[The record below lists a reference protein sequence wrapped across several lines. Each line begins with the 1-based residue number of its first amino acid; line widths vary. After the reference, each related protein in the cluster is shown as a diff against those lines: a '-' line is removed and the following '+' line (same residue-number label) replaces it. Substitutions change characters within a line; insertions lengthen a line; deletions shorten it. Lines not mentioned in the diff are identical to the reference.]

1 MTQKDRNQPHN
12 WQKLVFLAAAIL
24 VAASIGVQAASAVKV
39 YIDHPTRDFY
49 AAYDVDW
56 QYLNCGLDRVKSF
69 ADTASWWTGT
79 WCGVV
84 PFWRPLTSYAFWGMR
99 LIWPPEYLL
108 PRQLISVFLHLCFVA
123 LAGLFLLRITRRPW
137 LVLLALWLFAGA
149 RPFPLDC
156 FSAGTTAVGDLL
168 SDPKNI
174 PDSLSGMCMLL
185 SLMLLAGGKWPT
197 SLAAAAA
204 SVGFKE
210 IGFTT
215 WPLAL
220 LLLAWINADR
230 IMAERSK
237 YAIGSV
243 KRNRLPIAIWLLAF
257 GLLGLIH
264 FLTVGIG
271 YRVGTN
277 EFWYRRAIAYFGGP
291 VGNNLFSINMAA
303 PVTAILLVTVFAGF
317 RRLSP
322 IPKLIGAV
330 AALALG
336 VLLDTFILHTTW
348 EISTVRMLAPELN
361 LDVVVICI
369 AWLLIARQAIRNWQ
383 TAASGIAMCIVAS
396 IPSWLAT
403 QTLEHT
409 RYLASFFMEIAVATA
424 LLESAE
430 AIARV
435 LSPKRLLLR

>member
-1 MTQKDRNQPHN
+1 VTQKSRNQPHN
-12 WQKLVFLAAAIL
+12 WEKLVFLAAAIL

-39 YIDHPTRDFY
+39 YIDQPTRDFH

-56 QYLNCGLDRVKSF
+56 QYLNCGLNRIKSF

-84 PFWRPLTSYAFWGMR
+84 PFWRPLTSYVFWGMK
-99 LIWPPEYLL
+99 LIWPPEHLL
-108 PRQLISVFLHLCFVA
+108 PRQIVSVFLHLCFVA
-123 LAGLFLLRITRRPW
+123 LAGLFLWRITRRPW
-137 LVLLALWLFAGA
+137 LVLLTIWLFAGV

-156 FSAGTTAVGDLL
+156 FSTGATAVGDLL

-174 PDSLSGMCMLL
+174 PDSLSLT
-185 SLMLLAGGKWPT
+185 LLAGGRWPS

-210 IGFTT
+210 VGFTT

-220 LLLAWINADR
+220 LLLAWINMDR
-230 IMAERSK
+230 IAAGRSK
-237 YAIGSV
+237 YVIGGV
-243 KRNRLPIAIWLLAF
+243 RRNWLPIAIWLLAF
-257 GLLGLIH
+257 SLLGLIH

-271 YRVGTN
+271 YRIGTN
-277 EFWYRRAIAYFGGP
+277 EFWYRRFIAYLGGP
-291 VGNNLFSINMAA
+291 VGANLFSINVAAPMAA
-303 PVTAILLVTVFAGF
+303 VLLVTVIAGF
-317 RRLSP
+317 RRLSL

-336 VLLDTFILHTTW
+336 ITLDALVLHTTW

-361 LDVVVICI
+361 LNLVVICI
-369 AWLLIARQAIRNWQ
+369 AWLLIAWQAIRDWR
-383 TAASGIAMCIVAS
+383 TAASAIAMCIVAS

-424 LLESAE
+424 LLESAK
-430 AIARV
+430 ATARV